1 MFLRSHALIV
11 ALAVGGS
18 IRGATEVLCG

>member
-11 ALAVGGS
+11 ALSVGGS